1 MPPPP
6 PPRQITAVKSNQ
18 STSTPYS
25 IELLTEYAHT
35 LDSMPIDLSRIFAD
49 LRELDAVLT
58 STVASV
64 TEKVYQL
71 VELIETKSASP
82 EQRLWLLGEIAE
94 EASRVRP
101 GADDKIRI
109 ATQAAD
115 NLHFQRQHLTSLATH
130 LPEFEPAM
138 LVPKTRYPHV
148 SARAN
153 LPPHIY
159 ETGRRRRPPQ
169 NANTWMG
176 ANESP
181 AKKRRVVQEEDLDYG
196 VVGKSPRKD
205 KTGEGS
211 RSRGGP
217 RAKKTERNPSPD
229 SVRSAASPMPP
240 ATNHRGNSSSA
251 TASQKNA
258 ASSSKRRANPSGHGE
273 GSLLESVLSRKD
285 NHLLAPSSSTSHPS
299 LVDGHDNKRDK
310 DYWVDG
316 QTDTPANGSNKARG
330 SSANNNNHASAMEDS
345 PAPAT
350 GAVTGT
356 PATAAGDLDPEIEAD
371 ADDGRVYCICDGH
384 SYGEMIGCD
393 QPGCKREWFHLM
405 CVGLSEAPKGVW
417 YCEECTATRKKN
429 ARNGKKRSGG
439 GRNGRNGS

>member
-169 NANTWMG
+169 NTNTWMG

-217 RAKKTERNPSPD
+217 RAKKYELSLSCFLTGLYKPD
-229 SVRSAASPMPP
+229 VC
-240 ATNHRGNSSSA
+240 
-251 TASQKNA
+251 
-258 ASSSKRRANPSGHGE
+258 
-273 GSLLESVLSRKD
+273 LLLGMRET
-285 NHLLAPSSSTSHPS
+285 HLLIQFVQLLRLCPQPRIIAA
-299 LVDGHDNKRDK
+299 
-310 DYWVDG
+310 
-316 QTDTPANGSNKARG
+316 TPHRPLLLRKMLLRLQNGELTLQGMEKAR
-330 SSANNNNHASAMEDS
+330 
-345 PAPAT
+345 
-350 GAVTGT
+350 
-356 PATAAGDLDPEIEAD
+356 
-371 ADDGRVYCICDGH
+371 Y
-384 SYGEMIGCD
+384 
-393 QPGCKREWFHLM
+393 
-405 CVGLSEAPKGVW
+405 
-417 YCEECTATRKKN
+417 
-429 ARNGKKRSGG
+429 
-439 GRNGRNGS
+439 